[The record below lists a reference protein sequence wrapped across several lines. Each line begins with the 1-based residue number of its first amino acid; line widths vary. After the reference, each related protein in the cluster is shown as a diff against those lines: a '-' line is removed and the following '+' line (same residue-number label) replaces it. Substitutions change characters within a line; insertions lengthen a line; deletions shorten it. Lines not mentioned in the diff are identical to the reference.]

1 MAIHPIE
8 ESCRIVLLRKSMLR
22 ILGSCE
28 VASMK
33 KLLII
38 LCSLAF
44 LPSESSS
51 AVGLRSV
58 TIHAVAYSPDGKYLV
73 TAGICRPV
81 VLRDAAT
88 GKEVRR
94 LAQCSSWEGN
104 AVFTPDG
111 KHVLATERSDQTSDD
126 TVVLLPVSGTGEHI
140 VVGKAAN
147 KAWIMQLALSGDGKT
162 LAGVSGDAP
171 VMLWDVATRSELRRL
186 EGKGYRMGVAL
197 SPDGKTVASTEVD
210 ERAPQIWETGTGKA
224 LEAPSQHYRCV
235 AFSPDGKRIAL
246 GRSDS
251 ILLWDLQTG
260 KAGATLK
267 TGGECLAFSADGK
280 NLAAGHGK
288 SIAIW
293 DLTQSKK
300 TSALE
305 AMGLV
310 TTLAF
315 NPDGRSI
322 AAGLYEPGGLQIWSL
337 EDGKELV
344 KLHLPHNDTK

>member
-1 MAIHPIE
+1 
-8 ESCRIVLLRKSMLR
+8 
-22 ILGSCE
+22 
-28 VASMK
+28 MK
-33 KLLII
+33 KLLIMF
-38 LCSLAF
+38 CSLAI
-44 LPSESSS
+44 LSGESSF
-51 AVGLRSV
+51 AGGLRSV

-81 VLRDAAT
+81 VLRDATT
-88 GKEVRR
+88 GKEIRR

-111 KHVLATERSDQTSDD
+111 KYVLATERSDQLSDD
-126 TVVLLPVSGTGEHI
+126 TVVLLPVSGRGEHI

-147 KAWIMQLALSGDGKT
+147 KAWIMQLALSGDGKS

-171 VMLWDVATRSELRRL
+171 VVVWDVATRSELRRL
-186 EGKGYRMGVAL
+186 DSKGFRMGVAL
-197 SPDGKTVASTEVD
+197 SPDGKIIASTSAND
-210 ERAPQIWETGTGKA
+210 GPPQIWETDTGKR
-224 LEAPSQHYRCV
+224 LEGPSDHFGCV
-235 AFSPDGKRIAL
+235 ACSPDGKRLAL

-251 ILLWDLQTG
+251 IVLWDLQTG

-267 TGGECLAFSADGK
+267 SGAESLAFSADGK
-280 NLAAGHGK
+280 SLAAGNGK

-293 DLTQSKK
+293 DLPQSKK
-300 TSALE
+300 TSTLE
-305 AMGLV
+305 ALGPV

-315 NPDGRSI
+315 NPNGKSI

-344 KLHLPHNDTK
+344 KLHLPPNDTK